1 MALFSWPMQVIK
13 RSSGRSAVAAA
24 AYRAG
29 DKLRDDRADI
39 THDYSRRSGVEHAEI
54 MAPAGAPAWV
64 YDRAT
69 LWNRVEASE
78 KRKDAQVCREL
89 RIMLPRELS
98 SEQRKALL
106 RDYVGSTFVA
116 RGMVADIA
124 IHNKTASDGQE
135 QPHAHVMLTMR
146 PLDGD
151 GFGKKSRHD
160 WVHHPDGLTHD
171 DGKPVLVMNNAESW
185 NSPALFD
192 QARQDWEK
200 KANDALSDA
209 GSAARIDRRSLLER
223 GLVRMPEPAL
233 RMAWHMKE
241 LYGGMKDR
249 FGQYLAAKHFRHV
262 EEAAKNAFAKLEKGQ
277 GRTAKKVQTAE
288 RFIGWFERQ
297 IERLGPDRG
306 PELARDTGHGQGFE
320 R

>member
-1 MALFSWPMQVIK
+1 MALFSWSMQVIK

-29 DKLRDDRADI
+29 EKLHDERADV
-39 THDYSRRSGVEHAEI
+39 THDYRRRSGVEHTEI
-54 MAPAGAPAWV
+54 MAPQGAPAWV
-64 YDRAT
+64 HDRQT

-98 SEQRKALL
+98 REERIALL
-106 RDYVGSTFVA
+106 RDYIGSTFVS

-124 IHNKTASDGQE
+124 VHNKVASDGQE

-146 PLDGD
+146 PLEDD

-171 DGKPVLVMNNAESW
+171 DGKPVLVMSNAESW
-185 NSPALFD
+185 NSPAFFD
-192 QARQDWEK
+192 QAREAWEK
-200 KANDALSDA
+200 TANDALADA

-223 GLVRMPEPAL
+223 GLARMPEPAL

-249 FGQYLAAKHFRHV
+249 FGQYLAAKHFRRV
-262 EEAAKNAFAKLEKGQ
+262 EDAARDAFAKLEKGQ
-277 GRTAKKVQTAE
+277 SKVAKNVQTVE
-288 RFIGWFERQ
+288 RFVGWFERQ
-297 IERLGPDRG
+297 IDRLAPDKR
-306 PELARDTGHGQGFE
+306 PELARDTGRGFD

>member
-1 MALFSWPMQVIK
+1 MALFSWSMQVIK
-13 RSSGRSAVAAA
+13 RSSGRSAVGAA

-29 DKLRDDRADI
+29 EKLHDERSDI
-39 THDYSRRSGVEHAEI
+39 THDYRRRSGVEHAEI
-54 MAPAGAPAWV
+54 IAPEGAPAWV
-64 YDRAT
+64 HDRQT

-89 RIMLPRELS
+89 RVMLPRELS
-98 SEQRKALL
+98 RDERIALV
-106 RDYVGSTFVA
+106 RDYIGTTFVA
-116 RGMVADIA
+116 RGMVADVA
-124 IHNKTASDGQE
+124 WHNKTASDGQE

-160 WVHHPDGLTHD
+160 WVRHPEGLTHE
-171 DGKPVLVMNNAESW
+171 DGKPVLVMSDAESW

-192 QARQDWEK
+192 HAREAWENA
-200 KANDALSDA
+200 ANDALARA

-223 GLVRMPEPAL
+223 GLARMPEPAL

-249 FGQYLAAKHFRHV
+249 FGQYLAAKHFRRV
-262 EEAAKNAFAKLEKGQ
+262 EDAARDAFAKLEKGQ
-277 GRTAKKVQTAE
+277 SKVAKNVQTVE
-288 RFIGWFERQ
+288 RFVGWFERQ
-297 IERLGPDRG
+297 IDRLASDKG
-306 PELARDTGHGQGFE
+306 PELARDTGRGFE